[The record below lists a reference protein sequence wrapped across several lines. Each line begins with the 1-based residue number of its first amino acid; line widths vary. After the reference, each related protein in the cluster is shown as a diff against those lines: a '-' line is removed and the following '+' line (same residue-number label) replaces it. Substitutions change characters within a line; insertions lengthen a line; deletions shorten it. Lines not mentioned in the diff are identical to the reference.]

1 MSLDTVN
8 AIVSLAEAKAFLKIT
23 GAGDDSIIESMI
35 NRASIWANDYTGRLL
50 LSRTNTEYYDGD
62 GTGTLILRQ
71 YPVTSITNIYD
82 DVDRA
87 FGSNTIIP
95 AADIVLNQEN
105 GIVRLFN
112 GSVAFTPGMLNVKAV
127 YVAGYATPPESLKEA
142 VLVCVGNFYRR
153 QYADQKFGIV
163 SESTGDRTT
172 SYANEDFPARA
183 KSLLNPYRSER
194 VFLGV

>member
-1 MSLDTVN
+1 MALDTTN
-8 AIVSLAEAKAFLKIT
+8 AIVSITEAKDFLKIT
-23 GAGDDSIIESMI
+23 AETDDAIIESLI
-35 NRASIWANDYTGRLL
+35 NRASSWANDYTGRLL

-62 GTGTLILRQ
+62 GTGTILLRQ

-82 DVDRA
+82 DVDRV

-95 AADIVLNQEN
+95 APDIILNQES

-112 GSVAFTPGMLNVKAV
+112 GTAAFNKGMMNVKAV
-127 YVAGYATPPESLKEA
+127 YVAGYVTPPESLKEA
-142 VLVCVGNFYRR
+142 VLVHVGHSYRR
-153 QYADQKFGIV
+153 QYADQKFGVV
-163 SESTGDRTT
+163 SETTGDRTI
-172 SYANEDFPARA
+172 SYVNEDFPARA